1 MPKTKIEY
9 TRQGDYLIP
18 NLTLPPQEKYPTPG
32 KYGLLRKKYLKEH
45 RKTMFM
51 IYQAENTLNKHIH
64 ETDIQA
70 REIMEQLTKQ
80 MAKEQGVTE
89 ELKATDQ
96 MLWVQKMNN
105 IRSAAEEVVF
115 AELIYV

>member
-9 TRQGDYLIP
+9 TKKGDYLIP

-32 KYGLLRKKYLKEH
+32 KYGLLSKKYLKEH
-45 RKTMFM
+45 RKA
-51 IYQAENTLNKHIH
+51 IYSIHQMENTLSQHIY
-64 ETDIQA
+64 ETDMQA
-70 REIMEQLTKQ
+70 REMMEYLTKQ

-89 ELKATDQ
+89 ELKANDQ

-105 IRSAAEEVVF
+105 IRSAAEEIVF